1 VPLTV
6 QDKALKEVQSVL
18 QVQKEWNKMFRS
30 FVDGEANKV
39 DVHRVLQQLKQMQRQ
54 FNDHD
59 IDQVVD

>member
-1 VPLTV
+1 
-6 QDKALKEVQSVL
+6 VL